1 MSKSSH
7 IVLWSVAEDD
17 NDERPNGVGLSYKDD
32 ECDGFQVQLNE
43 GILENEHPVGEE
55 CVCVNASVVDTL
67 RTQRVEEELENEAS
81 DSEDETRWQYISD
94 DEGPAIPHD
103 DEDDDSDL
111 D

>member
-1 MSKSSH
+1 MKGNHQAQWHKLKRKPVENELSH
-7 IVLWSVAEDD
+7 PAD
-17 NDERPNGVGLSYKDD
+17 DD

-81 DSEDETRWQYISD
+81 DSEDETGWQYLSD

>member
-1 MSKSSH
+1 MTMM
-7 IVLWSVAEDD
+7 
-17 NDERPNGVGLSYKDD
+17 NDQMALVYHTKTMNVHS
-32 ECDGFQVQLNE
+32 FQVQLNE
-43 GILENEHPVGEE
+43 EILENEHPVGEE
-55 CVCVNASVVDTL
+55 CVFVDASVVDTL